1 MNAKKGL
8 TLVEKGQLNDLKKA
22 KELAEIQLKIAE
34 RQEQKAAIDALN
46 TLFKQYKGEYG
57 KTGETVNKRSVDKA
71 KEMLSMGYAGG
82 EAEDP
87 VVYTAARLENYEK
100 DVQDAESALRNT
112 PLVHLSLI

>member
-34 RQEQKAAIDALN
+34 SQEQKAAIEALN

-57 KTGETVNKRSVDKA
+57 KTGETVNKQSVDEA
-71 KEMLSMGYAGG
+71 KKMLPKDYAGG

-100 DVQDAESALRNT
+100 DIQVAESALRNT
-112 PLVHLSLI
+112 PLVHLSMV